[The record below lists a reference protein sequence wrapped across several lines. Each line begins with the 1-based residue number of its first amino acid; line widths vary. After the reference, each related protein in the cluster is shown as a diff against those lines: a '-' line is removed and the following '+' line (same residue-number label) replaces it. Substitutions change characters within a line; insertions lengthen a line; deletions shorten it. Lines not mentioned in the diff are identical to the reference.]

1 MARHVGLRPRD
12 RHALDLYRTAAPPAF
27 RAETRDPFRRRVGRA
42 LLRSDGRA
50 DRAGARSAR
59 RRDSR
64 TGRSGSRRHVV
75 LPPRIPEAPARNLL
89 AVRRA
94 ADRRRD
100 RDRFRPN
107 RTDVRLGMG
116 RHNARHSVRR
126 EGADRRLYELRRRSG
141 DGESGRGDLVG
152 LPSRIHARADLH
164 GQPAGL
170 LDRMRLA
177 LRCPAS
183 ARSRASCDA
192 NWLRQRPCLR

>member
-1 MARHVGLRPRD
+1 MARHVGLRSRD
-12 RHALDLYRTAAPPAF
+12 RHALDFHRTATLPAF
-27 RAETRDPFRRRVGRA
+27 RAEARDSLRRRVGRA
-42 LLRSDGRA
+42 LRSDERA
-50 DRAGARSAR
+50 DRAGARPAR

-75 LPPRIPEAPARNLL
+75 LPPRIPAAPARNLL

-100 RDRFRPN
+100 RDRLRPY
-107 RTDVRLGMG
+107 RADVRLGMG

-126 EGADRRLYELRRRSG
+126 ESVDRRLHELRRRSG

-164 GQPAGL
+164 G
-170 LDRMRLA
+170 
-177 LRCPAS
+177 
-183 ARSRASCDA
+183 
-192 NWLRQRPCLR
+192 